1 MTEIILRSGVLILVS
16 LATWLVVWTGRRYVE
31 NQRRHVLAANGSWDA
46 MGRDKSSHGN
56 SGTSPYALIGSGTP
70 EETLPHTSPVRIL
83 AFSSDDCRQC
93 HQLQAPALQ
102 RVVEAHQNKVA
113 VMEVDAPSE
122 PELAARYHV
131 LTLPTT
137 VILNSV
143 GHTHAVNYGFANT
156 KKLLEQV
163 DEVLSQTIS

>member
-1 MTEIILRSGVLILVS
+1 MTEIILRSGVLILVC
-16 LATWLVVWTGRRYVE
+16 LATWLMVWTGRRYVE
-31 NQRRHVLAANGSWDA
+31 NQRRHALAANVTLPGSLIGA
-46 MGRDKSSHGN
+46 GTPKETSSH
-56 SGTSPYALIGSGTP
+56 P
-70 EETLPHTSPVRIL
+70 SPVRIL

-102 RVVEAHQNKVA
+102 RVVETHQNKVT

-122 PELAARYHV
+122 PELTARYHV

-137 VILNSV
+137 VVLNST
-143 GHTHAVNYGFANT
+143 GRTHAVNYGFVNT